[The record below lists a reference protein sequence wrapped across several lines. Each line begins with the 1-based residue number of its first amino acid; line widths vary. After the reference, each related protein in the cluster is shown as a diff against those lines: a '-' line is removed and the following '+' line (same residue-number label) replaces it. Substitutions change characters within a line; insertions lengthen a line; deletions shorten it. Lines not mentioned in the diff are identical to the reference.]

1 MPREDIV
8 PHNVQACKDRLAIV
22 VRVDRDL
29 VRKYYCQS
37 VGYMNDIDLTWG
49 KRIVAAD
56 IKLHV
61 MKSLQ

>member
-1 MPREDIV
+1 MPREHVV
-8 PHNVQACKDRLAIV
+8 PHNVQAGKYGLAIV